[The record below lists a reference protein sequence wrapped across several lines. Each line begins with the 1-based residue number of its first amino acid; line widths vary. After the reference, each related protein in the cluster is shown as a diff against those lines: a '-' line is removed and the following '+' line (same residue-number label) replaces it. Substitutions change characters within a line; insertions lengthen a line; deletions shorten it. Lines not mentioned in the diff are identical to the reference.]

1 MYAITQLQNDLDLP
15 TGQRERKAYATLA
28 AQFALIGIELI
39 KGDPEVIGQTPYYA
53 TRYGLWQPL
62 ESLEAA
68 RDYLTKRVSQKNAG
82 LRAGCGQKLQAQ

>member
-1 MYAITQLQNDLDLP
+1 MNATAQLHNDLDLP
-15 TGQRERKAYATLA
+15 TGQREHKAYATIA

-68 RDYLTKRVSQKNAG
+68 RDYMAKRVSQYNAG
-82 LRAGCGQKLQAQ
+82 HKAGRGQKLQAQ

>member
-1 MYAITQLQNDLDLP
+1 MNTLGAERNDLDWP

-53 TRYGLWQPL
+53 TRHGLWKPL
-62 ESLEAA
+62 ESLDAV
-68 RDYLTKRVSQKNAG
+68 RDYLAKRTKAG
-82 LRAGCGQKLQAQ
+82 RGQELQAQ

>member
-1 MYAITQLQNDLDLP
+1 MNTLGAERNDLDWP

-53 TRYGLWQPL
+53 TRYGLWKPL
-62 ESLEAA
+62 ESLDAA
-68 RDYLTKRVSQKNAG
+68 RDYLAKRTKAG
-82 LRAGCGQKLQAQ
+82 RGQELQTQ